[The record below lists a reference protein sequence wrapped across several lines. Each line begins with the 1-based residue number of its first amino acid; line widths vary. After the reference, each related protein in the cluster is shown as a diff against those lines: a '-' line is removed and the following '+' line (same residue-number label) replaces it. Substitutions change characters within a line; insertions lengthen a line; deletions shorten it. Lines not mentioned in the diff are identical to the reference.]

1 MLTSQI
7 WNRTYKIISSGMLIY
22 QFRWNCCSESTQS
35 LTSNRKQDFRML
47 SHVSRFNIR
56 TKYKQMLNSVRFFFV
71 GLNIWIMHETQAYRS
86 GAKVTYCILQNTLTF
101 FSYMGDFRF
110 INFSITV
117 FINSYLYEYVLS
129 KYNYCNWREK
139 SDKDENVWN
148 DAKNKNI

>member
-1 MLTSQI
+1 M
-7 WNRTYKIISSGMLIY
+7 
-22 QFRWNCCSESTQS
+22 
-35 LTSNRKQDFRML
+35 KQDIENHFTWNVNLPVSVELLFWKHTILDIEQKTEFQNVITRVSIQYSNQIHANVEKCKILFR
-47 SHVSRFNIR
+47 RP
-56 TKYKQMLNSVRFFFV
+56 
-71 GLNIWIMHETQAYRS
+71 NIWIMHETQAYRS